1 MRKRPQRG
9 TWGLAICRL
18 DEQAAVAIRPPAP
31 PDMTRGGGSVGAAS
45 VEEMEP
51 RPLGQE
57 PRLGQL
63 MAIGGAPSLDL
74 PDGGGL
80 ADDVEHLRTARAKM
94 RFSCTMPCPFRTPS
108 GNELENKRL

>member
-1 MRKRPQRG
+1 
-9 TWGLAICRL
+9 
-18 DEQAAVAIRPPAP
+18 
-31 PDMTRGGGSVGAAS
+31 MTRGGGSVGAAS

-63 MAIGGAPSLDL
+63 MAIGRAPSLDL

-80 ADDVEHLRTARAKM
+80 ADNVEHLRTTKAKI
-94 RFSCTMPCPFRTPS
+94 RFSCTMLCPFRTPS
-108 GNELENKRL
+108 GSELENKRRLKKQWDPKPLLGWNSFETGS